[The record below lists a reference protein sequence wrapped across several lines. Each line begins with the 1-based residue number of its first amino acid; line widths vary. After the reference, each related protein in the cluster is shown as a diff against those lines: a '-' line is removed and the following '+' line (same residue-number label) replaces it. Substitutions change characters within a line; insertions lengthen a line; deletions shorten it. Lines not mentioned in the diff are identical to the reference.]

1 MTGTLWEEIRDLREL
16 LKEESDKNVQ
26 LSRELEKRD
35 NKIASLI
42 EDIQSHKHAIDR
54 CEFELAKERE
64 KRIDF
69 AERLRK
75 ALQTNLELVVGR
87 RKV

>member
-1 MTGTLWEEIRDLREL
+1 MSATHWEEIKDLREL
-16 LKEESDKNVQ
+16 LKEESDKNLQ

-35 NKIASLI
+35 MKIASLI
-42 EDIQSHKHAIDR
+42 EDLQSHKHIIDR
-54 CEFELAKERE
+54 CEFELVKERE
-64 KRIDF
+64 KRVDF